1 MARESNSLRESST
14 SRESSA
20 RESNDLWSALAR
32 GGDAMAT
39 EEDYEHGYKRE
50 VRRDLEQYVAFRVAG
65 ESYGLSIALISEIS
79 KVFDTTPVPRTS
91 DFVIGIG
98 NVRGSVIPI
107 IDLARRLRLKSH
119 VPDRD
124 ARILIVRHE
133 DELYGLLVDEVLYV
147 VTIAPEDLEEA
158 PGAIAGSRGEYIK
171 ALTRL
176 EDDILIV
183 LELSTVL
190 AARDFVKA
198 ELRPRAFT
206 STKAGRV

>member
-1 MARESNSLRESST
+1 MRAKKDAD
-14 SRESSA
+14 SSA
-20 RESNDLWSALAR
+20 RNGMARDGNDLWSSLAH
-32 GGDAMAT
+32 GGDALAT

-65 ESYGLSIALISEIS
+65 ESYGLSIAQISEIS
-79 KVFDTTPVPRTS
+79 KVFETTPVPRTS

-107 IDLARRLRLKSH
+107 INLAQRLRLQSRA
-119 VPDRD
+119 PDRD

-133 DELYGLLVDEVLYV
+133 DELYGLLVDEVLY
-147 VTIAPEDLEEA
+147 I
-158 PGAIAGSRGEYIK
+158 R
-171 ALTRL
+171 ALTRI
-176 EDDILIV
+176 DNDILIV

-206 STKAGRV
+206 STKGGRA

>member
-1 MARESNSLRESST
+1 MVRESTDLWNSL
-14 SRESSA
+14 A
-20 RESNDLWSALAR
+20 A
-32 GGDAMAT
+32 GDTMAT

-50 VRRDLEQYVAFRVAG
+50 VRRDLEQYVAFEVAG
-65 ESYGLSIALISEIS
+65 EKYAVPIAQINEIS

-107 IDLARRLRLKSH
+107 IDLAKRLRLR
-119 VPDRD
+119 PRPLTRY
-124 ARILIVRHE
+124 ARVLIVRHE
-133 DELYGLLVDEVLYV
+133 NELYGLQVDMVRNV

-158 PGAIAGSRGEYIK
+158 PGAIAGSRGEYIR

-176 EDDILIV
+176 DNDILIV

-206 STKAGRV
+206 STKAGRA

>member
-1 MARESNSLRESST
+1 MARDSD
-14 SRESSA
+14 
-20 RESNDLWSALAR
+20 DLWQALMQSGEALAS
-32 GGDAMAT
+32 D
-39 EEDYEHGYKRE
+39 EDYEHGYKRE
-50 VRRDLEQYVAFRVAG
+50 VRQDLEQYVAFRVSG
-65 ESYGLSIALISEIS
+65 ESYGLSIAQISEIS

-107 IDLARRLRLKSH
+107 IDLALRLRLRPRPPS
-119 VPDRD
+119 RD
-124 ARILIVRHE
+124 ARVLIVRHE
-133 DELYGLLVDEVLYV
+133 DELYGLRVDEVLYV

-158 PGAIAGSRGEYIK
+158 PGAIAGARGEYIR
-171 ALTRL
+171 ALTRI

-190 AARDFVKA
+190 TARDFVKA

-206 STKAGRV
+206 TTKGGRL

>member
-1 MARESNSLRESST
+1 MVRESTDLWNSL
-14 SRESSA
+14 A
-20 RESNDLWSALAR
+20 V
-32 GGDAMAT
+32 GDTLAT

-50 VRRDLEQYVAFRVAG
+50 VRRDLEQYVAFEVAG
-65 ESYGLSIALISEIS
+65 EKYAVPIAQINEIS

-107 IDLARRLRLKSH
+107 IDLAKRLRLR
-119 VPDRD
+119 PRPLTRY
-124 ARILIVRHE
+124 ARVLIVRHE
-133 DELYGLLVDEVLYV
+133 NELYGLQVDMVRDV

-158 PGAIAGSRGEYIK
+158 PGAIAGSRGEYIR

-176 EDDILIV
+176 DNDILIV

-206 STKAGRV
+206 STKAGRA

>member
-1 MARESNSLRESST
+1 MVREST
-14 SRESSA
+14 
-20 RESNDLWSALAR
+20 DLWNALAT
-32 GGDAMAT
+32 GETMAT

-50 VRRDLEQYVAFRVAG
+50 VRRDLEQYVAFEVAG
-65 ESYGLSIALISEIS
+65 EKYALSIAQINEIS

-107 IDLARRLRLKSH
+107 IDLAKRLRLR
-119 VPDRD
+119 PRPLTRY
-124 ARILIVRHE
+124 ARVLIVRHE
-133 DELYGLLVDEVLYV
+133 NELYGLQVDMVRDV

-158 PGAIAGSRGEYIK
+158 PGAIAGSRGEYIR

-176 EDDILIV
+176 DTDILIV

-206 STKAGRV
+206 STKAGRA

>member
-1 MARESNSLRESST
+1 M
-14 SRESSA
+14 
-20 RESNDLWSALAR
+20 
-32 GGDAMAT
+32 
-39 EEDYEHGYKRE
+39 
-50 VRRDLEQYVAFRVAG
+50 
-65 ESYGLSIALISEIS
+65 
-79 KVFDTTPVPRTS
+79 
-91 DFVIGIG
+91 GIG

-107 IDLARRLRLKSH
+107 IDLAKRLRLR
-119 VPDRD
+119 PRPLTRD

-133 DELYGLLVDEVLYV
+133 NELYGLQVDNVWDV

-176 EDDILIV
+176 DNDILIV

-206 STKAGRV
+206 STKAGRA

>member
-1 MARESNSLRESST
+1 M
-14 SRESSA
+14 A
-20 RESNDLWSALAR
+20 RESNDLWNALAA
-32 GGDAMAT
+32 GDTLAT

-50 VRRDLEQYVAFRVAG
+50 VRRDLEQYVAFEVAG
-65 ESYGLSIALISEIS
+65 ERYALSIAQISEIS
-79 KVFDTTPVPRTS
+79 KLFETTPVPRTS

-107 IDLARRLRLKSH
+107 IDLALRLRLRPRPPS
-119 VPDRD
+119 RD
-124 ARILIVRHE
+124 ARVLIVRHE
-133 DELYGLLVDEVLYV
+133 GELYGLQVDRVRDV

-158 PGAIAGSRGEYIK
+158 PGAIAGARGEYIK

-176 EDDILIV
+176 DNDILIV

-190 AARDFVKA
+190 AARDFVRA

-206 STKAGRV
+206 STKAGRA

>member
-1 MARESNSLRESST
+1 M
-14 SRESSA
+14 A
-20 RESNDLWSALAR
+20 RESNDLWGSLA
-32 GGDAMAT
+32 GGETMAT

-50 VRRDLEQYVAFRVAG
+50 VRQDLEQYVAFKVSG
-65 ESYGLSIALISEIS
+65 ECYGLSISQISEIS

-107 IDLARRLRLKSH
+107 IDLALRLRLRPRPLS
-119 VPDRD
+119 RD

-133 DELYGLLVDEVLYV
+133 DELYGLRVDEVLYV
-147 VTIAPEDLEEA
+147 VTIAPEELEEA
-158 PGAIAGSRGEYIK
+158 PGAIAGARGEYIK

-176 EDDILIV
+176 DDDILIV

-190 AARDFVKA
+190 VARDFVRA

-206 STKAGRV
+206 STKGGRV

>member
-1 MARESNSLRESST
+1 MV
-14 SRESSA
+14 
-20 RESNDLWSALAR
+20 RESNDLWNSLAT
-32 GGDAMAT
+32 GETMAT

-50 VRRDLEQYVAFRVAG
+50 VRRDLEQYVTFEVSG
-65 ESYGLSIALISEIS
+65 EKYALSIALINEIS
-79 KVFDTTPVPRTS
+79 KAFDTTPVPRTS

-107 IDLARRLRLKSH
+107 IELAKRLRLRSQP
-119 VPDRD
+119 VTRD
-124 ARILIVRHE
+124 ARVLIVRH
-133 DELYGLLVDEVLYV
+133 DNELYGLQVDKVLDV

-158 PGAIAGSRGEYIK
+158 PGAIAGARGEYIK
-171 ALTRL
+171 ALTRI
-176 EDDILIV
+176 ENDILIV

-206 STKAGRV
+206 STKAGRA

>member
-1 MARESNSLRESST
+1 MPREN
-14 SRESSA
+14 
-20 RESNDLWSALAR
+20 NDLWGSLA

-50 VRRDLEQYVAFRVAG
+50 VRQDLEQYVAFKVAG
-65 ESYGLSIALISEIS
+65 ESYGLSITQISEIS

-91 DFVIGIG
+91 DFVIGIR

-107 IDLARRLRLKSH
+107 IDLGRRLRLKPH
-119 VPDRD
+119 PTTRD
-124 ARILIVRHE
+124 ARVLIVRHE
-133 DELYGLLVDEVLYV
+133 DELYGLQVDEVLYV
-147 VTIAPEDLEEA
+147 VTIAPEELEEA
-158 PGAIAGSRGEYIK
+158 PGAIAGSRGEYIR

-190 AARDFVKA
+190 SARDFVKA

-206 STKAGRV
+206 STKGGRA

>member
-1 MARESNSLRESST
+1 MAG
-14 SRESSA
+14 
-20 RESNDLWSALAR
+20 ESNDLWNALAR
-32 GGDAMAT
+32 GGEAIAT

-50 VRRDLEQYVAFRVAG
+50 VRQDLQQYVAFRVAG
-65 ESYGLSIALISEIS
+65 ESYGLSIGQISEIS

-107 IDLARRLRLKSH
+107 IDLARRLNLASQPLGRE
-119 VPDRD
+119 
-124 ARILIVRHE
+124 ARVLIVRHVG
-133 DELYGLLVDEVLYV
+133 ELYGLVVDEILDV

-158 PGAIAGSRGEYIK
+158 PGAIAGARGEYIR

-183 LELSTVL
+183 LELSSVL

-198 ELRPRAFT
+198 ELRQSLA
-206 STKAGRV
+206 AGGRT

>member
-1 MARESNSLRESST
+1 M
-14 SRESSA
+14 A
-20 RESNDLWSALAR
+20 RESNDLWNVLA
-32 GGDAMAT
+32 GGESTAT

-50 VRRDLEQYVAFRVAG
+50 VRRDLEQYVAFEVAG
-65 ESYGLSIALISEIS
+65 ERYALPIALINEIS

-107 IDLARRLRLKSH
+107 IDLAKRLRLRPRPPS
-119 VPDRD
+119 RD
-124 ARILIVRHE
+124 ARVLIVRHD
-133 DELYGLLVDEVLYV
+133 DELYGLQVDRVRDV

-176 EDDILIV
+176 DTDILIV

-190 AARDFVKA
+190 APRDFVKA

-206 STKAGRV
+206 STKGGRV

>member
-1 MARESNSLRESST
+1 M
-14 SRESSA
+14 A
-20 RESNDLWSALAR
+20 RESNDLWNALVP
-32 GGDAMAT
+32 GGETMAT

-50 VRRDLEQYVAFRVAG
+50 VRQDLEQYVAFRVSG
-65 ESYGLSIALISEIS
+65 ESYGLSIAQISEIS
-79 KVFDTTPVPRTS
+79 KVFDTTPVPRTA

-107 IDLARRLRLKSH
+107 LDLARRLRLRPS
-119 VPDRD
+119 PESRD

-133 DELYGLLVDEVLYV
+133 DELYGLRVDEVLYV
-147 VTIAPEDLEEA
+147 VTIAPEELEEA
-158 PGAIAGSRGEYIK
+158 PGAIAGARGEYIR

-183 LELSTVL
+183 LELGTVL

-198 ELRPRAFT
+198 ELRPRAFAA
-206 STKAGRV
+206 TKGGRV

>member
-1 MARESNSLRESST
+1 M
-14 SRESSA
+14 A
-20 RESNDLWSALAR
+20 RESNDLWNASPS
-32 GGDAMAT
+32 GDTMAT

-50 VRRDLEQYVAFRVAG
+50 VRRDLEQYVAFEVAG
-65 ESYGLSIALISEIS
+65 ERYALSIAQINEIS

-107 IDLARRLRLKSH
+107 IDLAKRLRLRPRPLS
-119 VPDRD
+119 RD
-124 ARILIVRHE
+124 ARVLIVRHE
-133 DELYGLLVDEVLYV
+133 NELYGLQVDRVRDV

-176 EDDILIV
+176 DNDILIV

-190 AARDFVKA
+190 AARDFVRA

-206 STKAGRV
+206 STKAGRA

>member
-1 MARESNSLRESST
+1 MARET
-14 SRESSA
+14 
-20 RESNDLWSALAR
+20 NDPWSALAH
-32 GGDAMAT
+32 GETMAT

-50 VRRDLEQYVAFRVAG
+50 VRRDLEQYVAFRVSG
-65 ESYGLSIALISEIS
+65 ESYGLSIAQISEIS
-79 KVFDTTPVPRTS
+79 KVFGTTPVPRTS

-107 IDLARRLRLKSH
+107 IDLAKRLRLRPRPH
-119 VPDRD
+119 TRD

-133 DELYGLLVDEVLYV
+133 DELYGLQVDEVLYV

-158 PGAIAGSRGEYIK
+158 PGAIAGARGEYIR

-183 LELSTVL
+183 LELSAVL
-190 AARDFVKA
+190 SARDFVKA
-198 ELRPRAFT
+198 ELRPRAFAA
-206 STKAGRV
+206 TKGGRV

>member
-1 MARESNSLRESST
+1 MARESD
-14 SRESSA
+14 
-20 RESNDLWSALAR
+20 DLWNALAHS
-32 GGDAMAT
+32 GDAIAT

-50 VRRDLEQYVAFRVAG
+50 VRRDLEQYVAFRVSG
-65 ESYGLSIALISEIS
+65 ESYGLSIAQISEIS

-107 IDLARRLRLKSH
+107 INLARRLRLSPRT
-119 VPDRD
+119 PDRY

-158 PGAIAGSRGEYIK
+158 PGAIAGSRGEYIR
-171 ALTRL
+171 ALTRI
-176 EDDILIV
+176 DNDILIV

-190 AARDFVKA
+190 AARDFVRA